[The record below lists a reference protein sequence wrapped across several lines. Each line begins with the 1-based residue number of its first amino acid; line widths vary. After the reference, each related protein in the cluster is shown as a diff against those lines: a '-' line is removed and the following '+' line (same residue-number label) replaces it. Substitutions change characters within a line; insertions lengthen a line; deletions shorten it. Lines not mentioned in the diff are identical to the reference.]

1 MDKCDICRV
10 YTKRPV
16 TIARED
22 RKTLEKIEYKICHV
36 CMYADKRTVEQKF
49 SYIQEI
55 FKYLPLDTD
64 QRKINESS
72 NYRNKNVKY
81 KLEYILRL

>member
-49 SYIQEI
+49 SYIQENLKHRGNFQI
-55 FKYLPLDTD
+55 
-64 QRKINESS
+64 SS
-72 NYRNKNVKY
+72 SRHRPKENK
-81 KLEYILRL
+81 

>member
-22 RKTLEKIEYKICHV
+22 LKTLEKIEYKICHI
-36 CMYADKRTVEQKF
+36 CMYADKRTVEQK
-49 SYIQEI
+49 
-55 FKYLPLDTD
+55 
-64 QRKINESS
+64 
-72 NYRNKNVKY
+72 
-81 KLEYILRL
+81 LR